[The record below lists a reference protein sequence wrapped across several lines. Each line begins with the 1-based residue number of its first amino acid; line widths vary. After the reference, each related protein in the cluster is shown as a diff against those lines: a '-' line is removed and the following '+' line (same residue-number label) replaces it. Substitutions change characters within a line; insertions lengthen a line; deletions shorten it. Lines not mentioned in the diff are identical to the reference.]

1 MVQLNPKY
9 FPGGQSPVMP
19 GNVNITEYVEDL
31 GGTVDSQPAA
41 PVNTTPVNTTPSAPA
56 EQSLLMRYIE
66 KTGLSPVMPGWTN
79 PSEAEMLAVVEGRE
93 FRRTALKE
101 FGNASYMTVYVDDGS
116 RVPGGASFLSA
127 KDIPYFKKGIVD
139 LFYGWYQNP
148 DQIWGTIEQ
157 WAGPTNTNADNRKG
171 FMRDLQRYSSGQQ
184 QNLLNQW
191 IQGGFGNPPAGLDT
205 DFAIDA
211 LDYAFR
217 EMGRGQQNKTRGFI
231 DKFTNFVTDPMNWVK
246 AIATAAV
253 MAYVPGGQ
261 AATWKELGKSAGA
274 ELLKSATRRMAVDGT
289 LNGLRPTQKEIND
302 AIPEDATD
310 NIPVERDEYLER
322 VDYFQDPFTNYRP
335 PIEDPGGTSEEVVAE
350 QVVEEEIIEEP
361 IVEETETN
369 TEIDNAVARIYEDY
383 PELSTVGFEVVD
395 QRGTPVGEEALSNGR
410 KAEFFPVDEPGPPN
424 RPNPHFGTPTVE
436 IYDPTIT
443 GESLYELILGDMLHN
458 APRISEEFDA
468 LRERFKATITPE
480 QEAMDRAAYEE
491 MVRRGEEDR
500 PYEQWLE
507 VSRIDAYIRGAIAP
521 DADNEWE
528 GVYTEEQLRLI
539 EEMKATLGNQEV
551 EVDPV
556 PEKEVE
562 IDPVPEAER
571 TAEEVA
577 GDIAVDVATDAV
589 VDAISG
595 GQQAEQQ
602 PVSVDP
608 NVEKDAEGNPLQDAA
623 VAIAADAVVD
633 AVQGT
638 ETEKLFETMDA
649 QIQAEQNEGAGEVG
663 TEVEVGEGAG
673 DGVGEGEGKG
683 DEEKEKE
690 EEEKLQEEER
700 AANQPVESSPKK
712 VEYEFF
718 EVPGRSVLEFA
729 EAPELGRLDVKPYRR
744 KVTLPEYNREL
755 GALQTNVLAPQ
766 LMRYPTSL
774 SDMQALER
782 RRKKFALGRSLLG
795 G

>member
-1 MVQLNPKY
+1 MVQLNPNF
-9 FPGGQSPVMP
+9 FPGGQSP
-19 GNVNITEYVEDL
+19 L
-31 GGTVDSQPAA
+31 LPAGQTPVA
-41 PVNTTPVNTTPSAPA
+41 TTSVNTTPVNTAPVNTTPINVFQAAPDT
-56 EQSLLMRYIE
+56 SLLLEYME
-66 KTGLSPVMPGWTN
+66 KTGLSPVLPGWTN
-79 PSEAEMLAVVEGRE
+79 PSEAEMRAVVGGNS

-191 IQGGFGNPPAGLDT
+191 IQGGFGNPPAGLDA

-253 MAYVPGGQ
+253 MSIPGGQ
-261 AATWKELGKSAGA
+261 GFAFSELGKSAGA
-274 ELLKSATRRMAVDGT
+274 ELLKSATTQMAVDGT
-289 LNGLRPTQKEIND
+289 LDSLRPTPEELND

-350 QVVEEEIIEEP
+350 QVEEAEIIEEP
-361 IVEETETN
+361 IVEEP
-369 TEIDNAVARIYEDY
+369 IA
-383 PELSTVGFEVVD
+383 
-395 QRGTPVGEEALSNGR
+395 EEAQAG
-410 KAEFFPVDEPGPPN
+410 
-424 RPNPHFGTPTVE
+424 TVE
-436 IYDPTIT
+436 EGGVEEVAPQVEEVTTDPT
-443 GESLYELILGDMLHN
+443 
-458 APRISEEFDA
+458 P
-468 LRERFKATITPE
+468 
-480 QEAMDRAAYEE
+480 
-491 MVRRGEEDR
+491 
-500 PYEQWLE
+500 
-507 VSRIDAYIRGAIAP
+507 
-521 DADNEWE
+521 
-528 GVYTEEQLRLI
+528 
-539 EEMKATLGNQEV
+539 V
-551 EVDPV
+551 EVD
-556 PEKEVE
+556 
-562 IDPVPEAER
+562 PEAER

-595 GQQAEQQ
+595 SQTGGQQVEEEVEQQ

-623 VAIAADAVVD
+623 VTIAVD
-633 AVQGT
+633 AGGT
-638 ETEKLFETMDA
+638 LIDKLNQQLE
-649 QIQAEQNEGAGEVG
+649 AEQNEGASEVG
-663 TEVEVGEGAG
+663 TEVEVGEGVG

-690 EEEKLQEEER
+690 EEKKLQEEER
-700 AANQPVESSPKK
+700 AANQPVESSPQK

>member
-1 MVQLNPKY
+1 MVQLNPNF
-9 FPGGQSPVMP
+9 FPGGQSP
-19 GNVNITEYVEDL
+19 L
-31 GGTVDSQPAA
+31 LPAGQT
-41 PVNTTPVNTTPSAPA
+41 PVNTTPVDTTTSALA
-56 EQSLLMRYIE
+56 EQSLLMRYME

-116 RVPGGASFLSA
+116 RVPGGAAFLSA
-127 KDIPYFKKGIVD
+127 KDIPYFKAGIVD

-171 FMRDLQRYSSGQQ
+171 FMRDLQRYSSGEQ

-253 MAYVPGGQ
+253 MSIPGGQ
-261 AATWKELGKSAGA
+261 GFAFSELGKSAGA
-274 ELLKSATRRMAVDGT
+274 ELLKSATTQMAVDGT
-289 LNGLRPTQKEIND
+289 LDSLRPTPEEIND

-322 VDYFQDPFTNYRP
+322 VDYFQDPFTTDRP
-335 PIEDPGGTSEEVVAE
+335 PIEDPGGTSEEVL
-350 QVVEEEIIEEP
+350 EEIIEEP
-361 IVEETETN
+361 IVEE
-369 TEIDNAVARIYEDY
+369 A
-383 PELSTVGFEVVD
+383 
-395 QRGTPVGEEALSNGR
+395 Q
-410 KAEFFPVDEPGPPN
+410 AE
-424 RPNPHFGTPTVE
+424 TVE
-436 IYDPTIT
+436 EGGVEEVAPQVEEVTTDP
-443 GESLYELILGDMLHN
+443 
-458 APRISEEFDA
+458 
-468 LRERFKATITPE
+468 
-480 QEAMDRAAYEE
+480 
-491 MVRRGEEDR
+491 V
-500 PYEQWLE
+500 
-507 VSRIDAYIRGAIAP
+507 
-521 DADNEWE
+521 
-528 GVYTEEQLRLI
+528 
-539 EEMKATLGNQEV
+539 EV
-551 EVDPV
+551 EVD
-556 PEKEVE
+556 
-562 IDPVPEAER
+562 PEAER

-595 GQQAEQQ
+595 EQQAEEEVEQEA
-602 PVSVDP
+602 VSVDP
-608 NVEKDAEGNPLQDAA
+608 NVETDADGNPLQDAA
-623 VAIAADAVVD
+623 VTIAVD
-633 AVQGT
+633 AGGT
-638 ETEKLFETMDA
+638 LIDKLNQQLE
-649 QIQAEQNEGAGEVG
+649 AEQNEGAGEVG

-673 DGVGEGEGKG
+673 EGDGKS

-690 EEEKLQEEER
+690 EEKKLQEEER
-700 AANQPVESSPKK
+700 AANQPVDSPPKK

>member
-1 MVQLNPKY
+1 MVQLNPNF
-9 FPGGQSPVMP
+9 FPGGQSP
-19 GNVNITEYVEDL
+19 L
-31 GGTVDSQPAA
+31 LPAGQT
-41 PVNTTPVNTTPSAPA
+41 PVNTTPVDTTTSALA
-56 EQSLLMRYIE
+56 EQSLLMRYME

-116 RVPGGASFLSA
+116 RVPGGAAFLSA
-127 KDIPYFKKGIVD
+127 KDIPYFKAGIVD

-171 FMRDLQRYSSGQQ
+171 FMRDLQRYSSGEQ

-191 IQGGFGNPPAGLDT
+191 IQGGFGNPPAGLDA

-211 LDYAFR
+211 LDCAFR

-253 MAYVPGGQ
+253 MSIPGGQ
-261 AATWKELGKSAGA
+261 GFAFSELGKSAGA
-274 ELLKSATRRMAVDGT
+274 ELLKSATTQMAVDGT
-289 LNGLRPTQKEIND
+289 LDSLRPTPEEIND

-322 VDYFQDPFTNYRP
+322 VDYFQDPFTTDRP
-335 PIEDPGGTSEEVVAE
+335 PIEDPGGTSEEVL
-350 QVVEEEIIEEP
+350 EEIIEEP
-361 IVEETETN
+361 IVEE
-369 TEIDNAVARIYEDY
+369 A
-383 PELSTVGFEVVD
+383 
-395 QRGTPVGEEALSNGR
+395 Q
-410 KAEFFPVDEPGPPN
+410 AE
-424 RPNPHFGTPTVE
+424 TVE
-436 IYDPTIT
+436 EGGVEEVAPQVEEVTTDP
-443 GESLYELILGDMLHN
+443 
-458 APRISEEFDA
+458 
-468 LRERFKATITPE
+468 
-480 QEAMDRAAYEE
+480 
-491 MVRRGEEDR
+491 V
-500 PYEQWLE
+500 
-507 VSRIDAYIRGAIAP
+507 
-521 DADNEWE
+521 
-528 GVYTEEQLRLI
+528 
-539 EEMKATLGNQEV
+539 EV
-551 EVDPV
+551 EVD
-556 PEKEVE
+556 
-562 IDPVPEAER
+562 PEAER

-595 GQQAEQQ
+595 EQQAEEEVEQEA
-602 PVSVDP
+602 VSVDP
-608 NVEKDAEGNPLQDAA
+608 NVETDADGNPLQDAA
-623 VAIAADAVVD
+623 VTIAVD
-633 AVQGT
+633 AGGT
-638 ETEKLFETMDA
+638 LIDKLNQQLE
-649 QIQAEQNEGAGEVG
+649 AEQNEGAGEVG

-673 DGVGEGEGKG
+673 EGDGKS

-690 EEEKLQEEER
+690 EEKKLQEEER
-700 AANQPVESSPKK
+700 AANQPVDSPPKK

>member
-9 FPGGQSPVMP
+9 FPGGQSPLLP
-19 GNVNITEYVEDL
+19 AGQTPVNTTPVA
-31 GGTVDSQPAA
+31 TTPVNTA
-41 PVNTTPVNTTPSAPA
+41 PVNTTPINVFQAAPDT
-56 EQSLLMRYIE
+56 SLLLEYME

-79 PSEAEMLAVVEGRE
+79 PSEAEMRAVVEGNS

-191 IQGGFGNPPAGLDT
+191 IQGGFGNPPAGLDA

-253 MAYVPGGQ
+253 MSIPGGQ
-261 AATWKELGKSAGA
+261 GFAFSELGKSAGA
-274 ELLKSATRRMAVDGT
+274 ELLKSATTQMAVDGT
-289 LNGLRPTQKEIND
+289 LDSLRPTPEELND

-410 KAEFFPVDEPGPPN
+410 KAEFFPADEPGPPN

-491 MVRRGEEDR
+491 MVRRGEDR

-521 DADNEWE
+521 DADN
-528 GVYTEEQLRLI
+528 
-539 EEMKATLGNQEV
+539 
-551 EVDPV
+551 
-556 PEKEVE
+556 
-562 IDPVPEAER
+562 
-571 TAEEVA
+571 
-577 GDIAVDVATDAV
+577 
-589 VDAISG
+589 
-595 GQQAEQQ
+595 
-602 PVSVDP
+602 
-608 NVEKDAEGNPLQDAA
+608 
-623 VAIAADAVVD
+623 
-633 AVQGT
+633 
-638 ETEKLFETMDA
+638 
-649 QIQAEQNEGAGEVG
+649 
-663 TEVEVGEGAG
+663 
-673 DGVGEGEGKG
+673 
-683 DEEKEKE
+683 
-690 EEEKLQEEER
+690 
-700 AANQPVESSPKK
+700 
-712 VEYEFF
+712 
-718 EVPGRSVLEFA
+718 
-729 EAPELGRLDVKPYRR
+729 
-744 KVTLPEYNREL
+744 
-755 GALQTNVLAPQ
+755 
-766 LMRYPTSL
+766 
-774 SDMQALER
+774 
-782 RRKKFALGRSLLG
+782 
-795 G
+795 

>member
-1 MVQLNPKY
+1 MVQLNPNF
-9 FPGGQSPVMP
+9 FPGGQSP
-19 GNVNITEYVEDL
+19 L
-31 GGTVDSQPAA
+31 LPAGQT
-41 PVNTTPVNTTPSAPA
+41 PVNTTPVDTTTSALA
-56 EQSLLMRYIE
+56 EQSLLMRYME

-116 RVPGGASFLSA
+116 RVPGGAAFLSA
-127 KDIPYFKKGIVD
+127 KDIPYFKAGIVD

-171 FMRDLQRYSSGQQ
+171 FMRDLQRYSSGEQ

-191 IQGGFGNPPAGLDT
+191 IQGGFGNPPAGLDA

-253 MAYVPGGQ
+253 MSIPGGQ
-261 AATWKELGKSAGA
+261 GFAFSELGKSAGA
-274 ELLKSATRRMAVDGT
+274 ELLKSATTQMAVNGT
-289 LNGLRPTQKEIND
+289 LDSLRPTPEEIND

-322 VDYFQDPFTNYRP
+322 VDYFQDPFTTDRP
-335 PIEDPGGTSEEVVAE
+335 PIEDPGGTSEEVL
-350 QVVEEEIIEEP
+350 EEIIEEP
-361 IVEETETN
+361 IVEE
-369 TEIDNAVARIYEDY
+369 A
-383 PELSTVGFEVVD
+383 
-395 QRGTPVGEEALSNGR
+395 Q
-410 KAEFFPVDEPGPPN
+410 AE
-424 RPNPHFGTPTVE
+424 TVE
-436 IYDPTIT
+436 EGGVEEVAPQVEEVTTDP
-443 GESLYELILGDMLHN
+443 
-458 APRISEEFDA
+458 
-468 LRERFKATITPE
+468 
-480 QEAMDRAAYEE
+480 
-491 MVRRGEEDR
+491 V
-500 PYEQWLE
+500 
-507 VSRIDAYIRGAIAP
+507 
-521 DADNEWE
+521 
-528 GVYTEEQLRLI
+528 
-539 EEMKATLGNQEV
+539 EV
-551 EVDPV
+551 EVD
-556 PEKEVE
+556 
-562 IDPVPEAER
+562 PEAER

-595 GQQAEQQ
+595 EQQAEEEVEQEA
-602 PVSVDP
+602 VSVDP
-608 NVEKDAEGNPLQDAA
+608 NVETDADGNPLQDAA
-623 VAIAADAVVD
+623 VTIAVD
-633 AVQGT
+633 AGGT
-638 ETEKLFETMDA
+638 LIDKLNQQLE
-649 QIQAEQNEGAGEVG
+649 AEQNEGAGEVG

-673 DGVGEGEGKG
+673 EGDGKS

-690 EEEKLQEEER
+690 EEKKLQEEER
-700 AANQPVESSPKK
+700 AANQPVDSPPKK

>member
-1 MVQLNPKY
+1 MVQLNPNF
-9 FPGGQSPVMP
+9 FPGGQSP
-19 GNVNITEYVEDL
+19 L
-31 GGTVDSQPAA
+31 LPAGQT
-41 PVNTTPVNTTPSAPA
+41 PVNTTPVDTTTSALA
-56 EQSLLMRYIE
+56 EQSLLMRYME

-116 RVPGGASFLSA
+116 RVPGGAAFLSA
-127 KDIPYFKKGIVD
+127 KDIPYFKAGIVD

-171 FMRDLQRYSSGQQ
+171 FMRDLQRYSSGEQ

-191 IQGGFGNPPAGLDT
+191 IQGGFGNPPAGLDA

-253 MAYVPGGQ
+253 MSIPGGQ
-261 AATWKELGKSAGA
+261 GFAFSELGKSAGA
-274 ELLKSATRRMAVDGT
+274 ELLKSATTQMAVDGT
-289 LNGLRPTQKEIND
+289 LDSLRPTPEEIND

-322 VDYFQDPFTNYRP
+322 VDYFQDPFTTDRP
-335 PIEDPGGTSEEVVAE
+335 PIEDPGGTSEEVL
-350 QVVEEEIIEEP
+350 EEIIEEP
-361 IVEETETN
+361 IVEE
-369 TEIDNAVARIYEDY
+369 A
-383 PELSTVGFEVVD
+383 
-395 QRGTPVGEEALSNGR
+395 Q
-410 KAEFFPVDEPGPPN
+410 AE
-424 RPNPHFGTPTVE
+424 TVE
-436 IYDPTIT
+436 EGGVEEVAPQVEEVTTDP
-443 GESLYELILGDMLHN
+443 
-458 APRISEEFDA
+458 
-468 LRERFKATITPE
+468 
-480 QEAMDRAAYEE
+480 
-491 MVRRGEEDR
+491 V
-500 PYEQWLE
+500 
-507 VSRIDAYIRGAIAP
+507 
-521 DADNEWE
+521 
-528 GVYTEEQLRLI
+528 
-539 EEMKATLGNQEV
+539 EV
-551 EVDPV
+551 EVD
-556 PEKEVE
+556 
-562 IDPVPEAER
+562 PEAER

-595 GQQAEQQ
+595 EQQAEEEVEQEA
-602 PVSVDP
+602 VSVDP
-608 NVEKDAEGNPLQDAA
+608 NVETDADGNPLQDAA
-623 VAIAADAVVD
+623 VTIAVD
-633 AVQGT
+633 AGGT
-638 ETEKLFETMDA
+638 LIDKLNQQLE
-649 QIQAEQNEGAGEVG
+649 AEQNEGAGEVG

-673 DGVGEGEGKG
+673 EGDGKS

-690 EEEKLQEEER
+690 EEKKLQEEER
-700 AANQPVESSPKK
+700 AANQPVDSPPKK

>member
-9 FPGGQSPVMP
+9 FPGGQSPLLP
-19 GNVNITEYVEDL
+19 AGQTPVNTTPVA
-31 GGTVDSQPAA
+31 TTPVNTA
-41 PVNTTPVNTTPSAPA
+41 PVNTTPINVFQAAPDT
-56 EQSLLMRYIE
+56 SLLLEYME

-79 PSEAEMLAVVEGRE
+79 PSEAEMRAVVEGNS

-116 RVPGGASFLSA
+116 RVPGGESFLSA
-127 KDIPYFKKGIVD
+127 KDIPYFKAGIVD

-171 FMRDLQRYSSGQQ
+171 FMRDLQRYSSGEQ

-261 AATWKELGKSAGA
+261 AATWEELGKSAGA

-289 LNGLRPTQKEIND
+289 LNGLRPTEKEIND

-361 IVEETETN
+361 IVEEPIAEEAQAETV
-369 TEIDNAVARIYEDY
+369 EEGGA
-383 PELSTVGFEVVD
+383 EVV
-395 QRGTPVGEEALSNGR
+395 EEVA
-410 KAEFFPVDEPGPPN
+410 PQ
-424 RPNPHFGTPTVE
+424 VE
-436 IYDPTIT
+436 EVTTDPT
-443 GESLYELILGDMLHN
+443 
-458 APRISEEFDA
+458 P
-468 LRERFKATITPE
+468 
-480 QEAMDRAAYEE
+480 
-491 MVRRGEEDR
+491 
-500 PYEQWLE
+500 
-507 VSRIDAYIRGAIAP
+507 
-521 DADNEWE
+521 
-528 GVYTEEQLRLI
+528 
-539 EEMKATLGNQEV
+539 V
-551 EVDPV
+551 EVD
-556 PEKEVE
+556 
-562 IDPVPEAER
+562 PEAER

-595 GQQAEQQ
+595 SQTGGQQVEEEVEQE

-608 NVEKDAEGNPLQDAA
+608 NVETDADGNPLQDAA
-623 VAIAADAVVD
+623 VKIAADAVVD

-649 QIQAEQNEGAGEVG
+649 QIQAEQNESAGEVG

-700 AANQPVESSPKK
+700 AANQPVDSPPKK

>member
-19 GNVNITEYVEDL
+19 GNVNITEYVENS
-31 GGTVDSQPAA
+31 GGTVDPQ
-41 PVNTTPVNTTPSAPA
+41 VNTTPVNTTTSAPA

-79 PSEAEMLAVVEGRE
+79 PSEAEMLAVVEGRD

-171 FMRDLQRYSSGQQ
+171 FMRDLQRYSSGEQ

-191 IQGGFGNPPAGLDT
+191 IQGGFGNPPAGLDA

-211 LDYAFR
+211 LDYSFR

-246 AIATAAV
+246 VIATAVV

-261 AATWKELGKSAGA
+261 AAGWEELGKSAGA
-274 ELLKSATRRMAVDGT
+274 ELLKSATRQMAVDGT
-289 LNGLRPTQKEIND
+289 LNGLRPTPEELND

-361 IVEETETN
+361 IVEEPITE
-369 TEIDNAVARIYEDY
+369 EAQAE
-383 PELSTVGFEVVD
+383 TVEEGGAEVV
-395 QRGTPVGEEALSNGR
+395 EEV
-410 KAEFFPVDEPGPPN
+410 EEVTVDP
-424 RPNPHFGTPTVE
+424 
-436 IYDPTIT
+436 
-443 GESLYELILGDMLHN
+443 
-458 APRISEEFDA
+458 
-468 LRERFKATITPE
+468 
-480 QEAMDRAAYEE
+480 
-491 MVRRGEEDR
+491 
-500 PYEQWLE
+500 
-507 VSRIDAYIRGAIAP
+507 
-521 DADNEWE
+521 
-528 GVYTEEQLRLI
+528 I
-539 EEMKATLGNQEV
+539 EEEV
-551 EVDPV
+551 TTDPF
-556 PEKEVE
+556 
-562 IDPVPEAER
+562 DPEAER

-577 GDIAVDVATDAV
+577 GDIAVSVATDAV
-589 VDAISG
+589 VEAIIGGQEG
-595 GQQAEQQ
+595 GQQAEVEEEVEVEQQ

-608 NVEKDAEGNPLQDAA
+608 NVEADADGNPLQDAA
-623 VAIAADAVVD
+623 VTIAADAVVE

-663 TEVEVGEGAG
+663 TEVEVGEGVGEGA
-673 DGVGEGEGKG
+673 GEGEGKG

-774 SDMQALER
+774 SDMQSLER

>member
-1 MVQLNPKY
+1 MVQLNPEY
-9 FPGGQSPVMP
+9 FPGGQSPLFQEGQTP
-19 GNVNITEYVEDL
+19 VNTTPVN
-31 GGTVDSQPAA
+31 TT

-66 KTGLSPVMPGWTN
+66 KTGLSPVLPGWTN

-171 FMRDLQRYSSGQQ
+171 FMRDLQRYSSGEQ

-191 IQGGFGNPPAGLDT
+191 IQGGFGNPPAGLDA

-211 LDYAFR
+211 LDYSFR

-261 AATWKELGKSAGA
+261 AVGWKELGKSAGVA
-274 ELLKSATRRMAVDGT
+274 LLKSATTQMAVDGT
-289 LNGLRPTQKEIND
+289 LDSLRPTQEELND

-322 VDYFQDPFTNYRP
+322 VDYFQDPFTTDRP
-335 PIEDPGGTSEEVVAE
+335 PVEDPGGTSQEVVAE
-350 QVVEEEIIEEP
+350 QVVEEEIIEQP
-361 IVEETETN
+361 IVEETITEEAQAETV
-369 TEIDNAVARIYEDY
+369 EEGGA
-383 PELSTVGFEVVD
+383 EVVEEVAPQVEEVTTD
-395 QRGTPVGEEALSNGR
+395 PV
-410 KAEFFPVDEPGPPN
+410 
-424 RPNPHFGTPTVE
+424 
-436 IYDPTIT
+436 
-443 GESLYELILGDMLHN
+443 
-458 APRISEEFDA
+458 
-468 LRERFKATITPE
+468 
-480 QEAMDRAAYEE
+480 Q
-491 MVRRGEEDR
+491 
-500 PYEQWLE
+500 
-507 VSRIDAYIRGAIAP
+507 
-521 DADNEWE
+521 
-528 GVYTEEQLRLI
+528 
-539 EEMKATLGNQEV
+539 V

-556 PEKEVE
+556 P
-562 IDPVPEAER
+562 ER

-577 GDIAVDVATDAV
+577 GDIAVDVATDEV

-595 GQQAEQQ
+595 SQTGGQQVEEEVEQE

-608 NVEKDAEGNPLQDAA
+608 NVETDADGNPLQDAA
-623 VAIAADAVVD
+623 VTIAVD
-633 AVQGT
+633 AGGT
-638 ETEKLFETMDA
+638 LIDKLNQQLE
-649 QIQAEQNEGAGEVG
+649 AEQNEGAGEVG

-673 DGVGEGEGKG
+673 DGVGEGDGKS

-690 EEEKLQEEER
+690 EEKKLQEEER
-700 AANQPVESSPKK
+700 AANQPVESSPQK

-774 SDMQALER
+774 SDMQSLER